1 MRVLIDTNVLLDV
14 LCNRAAFVEASQRVW
29 KHCEV
34 GDVEGCVCVLSV
46 PNIVYIL
53 RKELD
58 PEKVKQVISQLNMIF
73 TFTELKPSD
82 LLKATE
88 FGFSDYE
95 DAVQSAC
102 AGRIKAQYIVTRNI
116 KDYKNSRIP
125 AIKPEE
131 LLERL

>member
-14 LCNRAAFVEASQRVW
+14 LCNRPGLVEASQKVW

-34 GDVEGCVCVLSV
+34 GTLDGCVCALSV

-58 PEKVKQVISQLNMIF
+58 QAKVKEIIGQLNLIF
-73 TFTELKPSD
+73 AFTDLRASD
-82 LLKATE
+82 LIKAIE
-88 FGFSDYE
+88 LGFNDYE

-102 AGRIKAQYIVTRNI
+102 ASRINAQYIVTRNVR
-116 KDYKNSRIP
+116 DYKSSKVP
-125 AIKPEE
+125 AIKQEE
-131 LLERL
+131 LLERI

>member
-14 LCNRAAFVEASQRVW
+14 LCNRAAFVEASQKVW

-34 GDVEGCVCVLSV
+34 GDVDGCVCALSV

-58 PEKVKQVISQLNMIF
+58 ADMVKQVIAQLNMIF
-73 TFTELKPSD
+73 SFTELKSSD
-82 LLKATE
+82 LLKAAE
-88 FGFSDYE
+88 LGFNDYE

-116 KDYKNSRIP
+116 KDFKNSKVP